1 LDGVGKSAGNADK
14 QLKEFTSTQQR
25 AAMRMEKMHEEA
37 MKMNQGFVST
47 NDKAQAFSATL
58 SKVST
63 TATASAAALG
73 LPIGQLTALNA
84 ASDVA
89 GLGMSQLTKSMVGF
103 NAASVGVVGAGL
115 AIGLGIGTLIRDIPI
130 VTKKMDEWGES
141 VARFFGAAIGFQT
154 DKIEGGASQAA
165 KATVDLL
172 RSQGKSLEEIRG
184 LYKEMPPEMDK
195 YIVAVGKRAE
205 ADKKAAKATKE
216 AADEA
221 LKAYEQWLSA
231 PAPWE
236 FTVPLPRYGEGLED
250 IVGPLNM
257 GGQGNFTSLMG
268 FAPGGGMPHQMQT
281 QFEIVGKD
289 AGVSFADGMKT
300 ALHDLPEVIL
310 GALQGGGSV
319 GGSIGALFGGTIFGK
334 DSALMKGLTGPGG
347 LLSKGIG
354 GALGSVIP
362 GLGTMLGGM
371 LGDLGGKL
379 FGKLF
384 GGEEKKVNDMRDA
397 FFEAA
402 GGFEALAIK
411 LSKTGDQDL
420 VKKIFDTKTVK
431 DFEAAVKE
439 AQAAL
444 DLQDLAQ
451 RKLNEAM
458 QRYGILGSEMGQK
471 FRLKELNAE
480 ALQLWSDWELMS
492 AAMEDTTV
500 LATKMAPSMQEYIDA
515 AKAAGATIPEN
526 LRPIIEQ
533 MIALGLLTDE
543 SGAAF
548 GSLEEAGLTFGAA
561 VEDSMKAAADA
572 VLELVSVIRQL
583 YGLPPVNIPVTVPG
597 VPGLPGAG
605 VSGGPAGEGGP
616 GGPIPGLALG
626 GHITSSGLAYLHA
639 GETVVSPYAVGGPG
653 DEGGL
658 NDPPIQGGPAAPPVP
673 FDEGGSGGGGGGGG
687 GGGSVSGGPAGGP
700 VGMGGS
706 GGSSGI
712 RQSFNVA
719 FAPNISISGAGN
731 DQEMARMMKRMLRE
745 NRQGVTSDIE
755 AIAIRAQRRL

>member
-1 LDGVGKSAGNADK
+1 
-14 QLKEFTSTQQR
+14 
-25 AAMRMEKMHEEA
+25 
-37 MKMNQGFVST
+37 
-47 NDKAQAFSATL
+47 
-58 SKVST
+58 
-63 TATASAAALG
+63 
-73 LPIGQLTALNA
+73 
-84 ASDVA
+84 
-89 GLGMSQLTKSMVGF
+89 
-103 NAASVGVVGAGL
+103 
-115 AIGLGIGTLIRDIPI
+115 
-130 VTKKMDEWGES
+130 
-141 VARFFGAAIGFQT
+141 
-154 DKIEGGASQAA
+154 
-165 KATVDLL
+165 
-172 RSQGKSLEEIRG
+172 
-184 LYKEMPPEMDK
+184 
-195 YIVAVGKRAE
+195 
-205 ADKKAAKATKE
+205 
-216 AADEA
+216 
-221 LKAYEQWLSA
+221 
-231 PAPWE
+231 
-236 FTVPLPRYGEGLED
+236 
-250 IVGPLNM
+250 
-257 GGQGNFTSLMG
+257 
-268 FAPGGGMPHQMQT
+268 
-281 QFEIVGKD
+281 
-289 AGVSFADGMKT
+289 
-300 ALHDLPEVIL
+300 
-310 GALQGGGSV
+310 
-319 GGSIGALFGGTIFGK
+319 
-334 DSALMKGLTGPGG
+334 
-347 LLSKGIG
+347 
-354 GALGSVIP
+354 
-362 GLGTMLGGM
+362 
-371 LGDLGGKL
+371 
-379 FGKLF
+379 
-384 GGEEKKVNDMRDA
+384 
-397 FFEAA
+397 
-402 GGFEALAIK
+402 
-411 LSKTGDQDL
+411 
-420 VKKIFDTKTVK
+420 
-431 DFEAAVKE
+431 
-439 AQAAL
+439 
-444 DLQDLAQ
+444 
-451 RKLNEAM
+451 
-458 QRYGILGSEMGQK
+458 MGQK

-658 NDPPIQGGPAAPPVP
+658 NDPPIQGGPAGGPVP